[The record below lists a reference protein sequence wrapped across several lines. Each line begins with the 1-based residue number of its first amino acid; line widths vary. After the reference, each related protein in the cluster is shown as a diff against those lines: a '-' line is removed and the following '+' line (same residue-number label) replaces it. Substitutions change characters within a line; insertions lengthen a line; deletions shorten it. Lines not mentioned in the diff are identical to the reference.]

1 MGASVWPHN
10 STFVA
15 MLALRLF
22 TSTELVGCAW
32 FTGGDQQLR

>member
-1 MGASVWPHN
+1 MDPQLNIRS
-10 STFVA
+10 